1 MRIAL
6 LNDQI
11 PPEGI
16 GGAEAVVWRLA
27 QGLKS
32 AGHEVHVVTTSRR
45 PAYEEQRGGIPTYHL
60 HAAYPERFRAWLSLW
75 NPQTARALRE
85 LLSRLKPD
93 VVNAHNIHFY
103 LSYHA
108 LKVAQDTGSATVFSA
123 HDVMPFAYS
132 KLRHFVKEGRG
143 TSRLPDAYRLP
154 NFYNLRHN
162 RFRYNPARNV
172 VIRHYL
178 AHYADLRTVPSQA
191 LADAFAVNN
200 LPAVEVAHN
209 GIDAS
214 AWSEKDEAL
223 VAELRRR
230 FGLEGKQVILIAGRL
245 TADKGTLPLLRAMDS
260 LKDAFPQMRLLA
272 LTARDID
279 EQIPAAVRHL
289 RPLIHAGGWL
299 QGDELRAA
307 FHLAD
312 LVVVPSVIF
321 DTFPTV
327 NLEAMAAGKAV
338 IATCFGGSVEL
349 VNDGET
355 GYIVNPLD
363 VEAFADR
370 LRRLLD
376 DEELRGAMGRRGQAR
391 IQQGFTVQAQVQ
403 TMMDVYQR
411 ARQRRRN
418 RD

>member
-1 MRIAL
+1 
-6 LNDQI
+6 
-11 PPEGI
+11 
-16 GGAEAVVWRLA
+16 
-27 QGLKS
+27 
-32 AGHEVHVVTTSRR
+32 
-45 PAYEEQRGGIPTYHL
+45 
-60 HAAYPERFRAWLSLW
+60 
-75 NPQTARALRE
+75 
-85 LLSRLKPD
+85 
-93 VVNAHNIHFY
+93 
-103 LSYHA
+103 
-108 LKVAQDTGSATVFSA
+108 
-123 HDVMPFAYS
+123 
-132 KLRHFVKEGRG
+132 
-143 TSRLPDAYRLP
+143 
-154 NFYNLRHN
+154 
-162 RFRYNPARNV
+162 
-172 VIRHYL
+172 
-178 AHYADLRTVPSQA
+178 
-191 LADAFAVNN
+191 
-200 LPAVEVAHN
+200 
-209 GIDAS
+209 
-214 AWSEKDEAL
+214 
-223 VAELRRR
+223 
-230 FGLEGKQVILIAGRL
+230 
-245 TADKGTLPLLRAMDS
+245 MDS

-279 EQIPAAVRHL
+279 EKIPAAVRHL